1 MILIFEMEKNI
12 KIKLFEKSN
21 LSSVL
26 ALIESSD
33 HTNREKISWVS
44 KNMTAVL
51 AFRNSELIG
60 AIPFEQHKIKKSEN
74 TDIQA
79 LWVSAAYIKPRYRS
93 MGIGSSMDA
102 MIKKLCSDKKYVLVM
117 RHDEGSLAF
126 KWYKKNG
133 YSVLNEIISLKI
145 SEKNIGKRLNNNY
158 NLISSFNDIKKISPS
173 LLKSFNYYNYFHYN
187 FPKRTLRSWS
197 DKLKFHYYKKSY
209 EYNLIITSSNNGPDN
224 FAVVGIT
231 SIKDDILRVDILE
244 LSCAKKFS
252 EFENL
257 ITSIFHFG
265 KIRKVE
271 EIRVQVALKDYY
283 YNYFN
288 KLKFTKRWKTN
299 LMGKALS
306 KDIKLDPLNTRFF
319 QIDYI

>member
-1 MILIFEMEKNI
+1 MEKNTR
-12 KIKLFEKSN
+12 IKLFDKSN
-21 LSSVL
+21 LNAVL

-33 HTNREKISWVS
+33 HTNREKISWIS
-44 KNMTAVL
+44 NNMTAVL
-51 AFRNSELIG
+51 AFHNTELIG
-60 AIPFEQHKIKKSEN
+60 AIPFEQHKIKKSET

-79 LWVSAAYIKPRYRS
+79 LWISAAYIKPEYRS

-102 MIKKLCSDKKYVLVM
+102 VIKKLFLDKKYVLVM

-133 YSVLNEIISLKI
+133 YSVLSEIISLKI
-145 SEKNIGKRLNNNY
+145 SEKDIGERLNSNY
-158 NLISSFNDIKKISPS
+158 NLITSFDEIKKISSS
-173 LLKSFNYYNYFHYN
+173 LLESFNYYNNYYYN
-187 FPKRTLRSWS
+187 FPKRTLKSWS
-197 DKLKFHYYKKSY
+197 DRLKFHYYKKSY
-209 EYNLIITSSNNGPDN
+209 EYNLIITSSTNGPDN
-224 FAVVGIT
+224 FAVVGTT
-231 SIKDDILRVDILE
+231 SIKDKILRIDILE
-244 LSCAKKFS
+244 LSCSKEFS

-257 ITSIFHFG
+257 IASIFHIG

-271 EIRVQVALKDYY
+271 EIRVQVAFKDYH

-288 KLKFTKRWKTN
+288 ELKFTKRLKTN

-306 KDIKLDPLNTRFF
+306 KDIELNPLNTRFF